1 MAGEPIKLLLIEDAQ
16 ADVKLIER
24 ALDRSDLNVTLTHAT
39 SGAEALSVLQEE
51 RFDLALLDYSLPGQT
66 GLEMLPQIIEAGCDV
81 IMITANGNEAVALE
95 AMEQGAINYLV
106 KSPETLDLLP
116 TIIRHCLTSF
126 EPQKRLAESDKLVH
140 LIIENALGATIGF
153 VRDITEREEVE
164 QKMEVLATT
173 DALTKLYNR
182 AYFTSKLEEE
192 FQWAEGYNAL
202 LSLMLIEIDHFK
214 TVKDTYGH
222 QAGDAYL
229 EAFAGLVAR
238 SVRKVDTVARYGGEE
253 LAIILPNT
261 DLDETMALAER
272 LRKEVEALDVPFGD
286 HVIRSTVSIG
296 VASYPEGSAKTAE
309 MFLRE
314 ADRALCAAQE
324 AGRNGVVLFHEGMTL
339 SS

>member
-1 MAGEPIKLLLIEDAQ
+1 
-16 ADVKLIER
+16 
-24 ALDRSDLNVTLTHAT
+24 
-39 SGAEALSVLQEE
+39 VLQGE
-51 RFDLALLDYSLPGQT
+51 RFDLALFDYSLSGQT
-66 GLEMLPQIIEAGCDV
+66 GLEMIPQIIETGCAV
-81 IMITANGNEAVALE
+81 IMITAKGNEAVAVE
-95 AMEQGAINYLV
+95 AMEQGAFDYLV
-106 KSPETLDLLP
+106 KSPETFDLLP
-116 TIIRHCLTSF
+116 TIIRSCATTLD
-126 EPQKRLAESDKLVH
+126 PQKRLAESEELTR

-164 QKMEVLATT
+164 QKLETLATA

-192 FQWAEGYNAL
+192 FQWAERYDAL
-202 LSLMLIEIDHFK
+202 LSLMLIDIDHFK
-214 TVKDTYGH
+214 TINDNYGC

-229 EAFAGLVAR
+229 EAVSELVAR
-238 SVRKVDTVARYGGEE
+238 SVRKVDTIARYGGEE

-261 DLDETMALAER
+261 DFDETMALAQR

-324 AGRNGVVLFHEGMTL
+324 AGRNGVVLFREGMTL